1 MNILETKYSNFISHQ
16 RFIISLKSKMDTNTI
31 PLKLCMASQAV
42 TIEQLLRSNEEKGI
56 ESSCVH
62 NLQIIPL
69 IC

>member
-1 MNILETKYSNFISHQ
+1 
-16 RFIISLKSKMDTNTI
+16 
-31 PLKLCMASQAV
+31 MASQAV

-69 IC
+69 IYWMKKYPIMKERKNNSNIKIINCYQIYQVYKKKRII

>member
-1 MNILETKYSNFISHQ
+1 
-16 RFIISLKSKMDTNTI
+16 
-31 PLKLCMASQAV
+31 MASQAV